1 MLLHYSNNAI
11 KRSIG
16 ILFYN
21 RVSITFIVIWC
32 FVVWLGHHQ
41 FEIDLSVA
49 VVPVTILGGALAIFL
64 GFRNNSAYDRWWEAR
79 KIWGAIVNISRNFG
93 SQVVSYIDDKEL
105 QDSMVLRHIGWI
117 YALNMNL
124 RKKMDL
130 KDIQQFLDPQMIQML
145 ESARNV
151 PVQILHRQAQVAAD
165 ALNAG
170 HITDFQHSML
180 MADIKDMYAEQGKAE
195 RIKNTVFPFYYN
207 YFTRVF
213 LWVFILLLPCALV
226 DSMNFM
232 LIPIASMVAFV
243 FFILDKSGQITEEP
257 FENRAADTPI
267 SAICRTIEIDL
278 LQQID
283 AEELPESLPIE
294 YTRFGAAYIK

>member
-1 MLLHYSNNAI
+1 MLLHYSKNAV
-11 KRSIG
+11 KRTIG

-21 RVSITFIVIWC
+21 RWSIGFIVLWSFLI
-32 FVVWLGHHQ
+32 WLGHHQ
-41 FEIDLSVA
+41 FEYDLSVA
-49 VVPVTILGGALAIFL
+49 VIPVTILGGALAIFL

-93 SQVVSYIDDKEL
+93 SQVVAYIEDKSL
-105 QDSMVLRHIGWI
+105 QDSIVKRHIGWL

-124 RKKMDL
+124 RKHMDL
-130 KDIQQFLDPQMIQML
+130 EKIQHYLDPQMLKML
-145 ESARNV
+145 ESAKNV
-151 PVQILHRQAQVAAD
+151 PVQILHRQAQVATD
-165 ALNAG
+165 ALRDG
-170 HITDFQHSML
+170 HISEFQHSML
-180 MADIKDMYAEQGKAE
+180 MKDIKDMYAEQGKAE

-226 DSMNFM
+226 DSMNYM

-243 FFILDKSGQITEEP
+243 FYILDKSGQITEEP

-267 SAICRTIEIDL
+267 SAICRTIEIDM
-278 LQQID
+278 LQQIE
-283 AEELPESLPIE
+283 AEELPDALPVE
-294 YTRFGAAYIK
+294 YTKFGAAYIK